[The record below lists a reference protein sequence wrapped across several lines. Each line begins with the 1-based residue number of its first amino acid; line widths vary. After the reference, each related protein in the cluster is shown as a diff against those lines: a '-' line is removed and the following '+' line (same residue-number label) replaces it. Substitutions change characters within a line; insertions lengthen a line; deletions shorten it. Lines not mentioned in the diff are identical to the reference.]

1 MSKSGQI
8 KQIKEYKKKNGD
20 INYQFQINDNGKV
33 IRRRGFP
40 NYPMAEAAYFNLK
53 EEIRSQ
59 HYKNAAHDISYF
71 DAYGLWIKHYTN
83 EVADSTFLKT
93 TKMFEHHIFPFIR
106 DHKLNDITVEMC
118 QEAVNDWAKKLVD
131 YRTIINYAS
140 KPFEEAIRFKYIK
153 DNPFNYVNIP
163 KKTQHVKK
171 VEQQRLAKK
180 NYWEEN
186 ELLQF
191 LNTVKKFGTTQ
202 QYTLFYLLSYT
213 GLRRQEVLALQWQ
226 DVDFNKNKLFIR
238 RAISKDRN
246 NRDKISTTK
255 TTGSYR
261 MIGID
266 DDTINELKNW
276 QEEQQMILSLDIVPK
291 VQWIFSNRQNQP
303 FAITR
308 PYNWLVRFQKM
319 AHVRPITLHG
329 LRHTH
334 ATLLIANNPSITPKD
349 IEARLGHTDIETT
362 LNIYTHVT
370 NDSDDKT
377 VAALN
382 NFKHKERNE
391 LLKLDKTKN
400 EG

>member
-1 MSKSGQI
+1 MAKFGRI
-8 KQIKEYKKKNGD
+8 EQIKEYRKKNGD
-20 INYQFQINDNGKV
+20 VNYQFQIKHNGKV

-40 NYPMAEAAYFNLK
+40 NYPMAETAYFNLK
-53 EEIRSQ
+53 EELRSKRYSQ
-59 HYKNAAHDISYF
+59 SSHDISYYE
-71 DAYGLWIKHYTN
+71 AYQMWIKHYTN

-93 TKMFEHHIFPFIR
+93 TKMFEHHIFPFIH
-106 DHKLNDITVEMC
+106 DQKLNDITPEMC
-118 QEAVNDWAKKLVD
+118 QDAINDWATKLVD
-131 YRTIINYAS
+131 YRTTINYAA
-140 KPFEEAIRFKYIK
+140 KPFDEAIRFKYIK
-153 DNPFNYVNIP
+153 DNPFNYINVP

-191 LNTVKKFGTTQ
+191 LETVKKYGTTQ

-226 DVDFNKNKLFIR
+226 DIDFNKNKLFVR
-238 RAISKDRN
+238 RAISKDRK

-261 MIGID
+261 MIGLD

-276 QEEQQMILSLDIVPK
+276 QEEQQQILEMDILPK
-291 VQWIFSNRQNQP
+291 DQWIFSNSKNQP
-303 FAITR
+303 FAVTR
-308 PYNWLVRFQKM
+308 PYSWLVKFQKM

-334 ATLLIANNPSITPKD
+334 ATLLMANNPNISPKD

-370 NDSDDKT
+370 DDSDDKIVT
-377 VAALN
+377 ALN
-382 NFKHKERNE
+382 NFKHKEKN
-391 LLKLDKTKN
+391 KPIQIKDAKN